1 MRKLQAVYDCL
12 VEPTLEL
19 QETFSS
25 KHDYVMI
32 CSSGEYKMQAELLKP
47 KQHNLLGII
56 IYCRKRA

>member
-1 MRKLQAVYDCL
+1 MYDCL